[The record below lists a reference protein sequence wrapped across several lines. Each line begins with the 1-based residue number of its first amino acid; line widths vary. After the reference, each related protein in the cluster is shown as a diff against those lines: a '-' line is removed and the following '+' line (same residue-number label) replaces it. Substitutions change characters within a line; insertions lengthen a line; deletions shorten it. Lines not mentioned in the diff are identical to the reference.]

1 MDWFDQLDDLKR
13 PTVEQKAWMKE
24 VDLRLATVDDLD
36 TIAAECIEAGIF
48 GLDLET
54 TGLDQ
59 RSFDGASGRRE
70 TVDKIVGYCIATG
83 SREEGTE
90 KGWYIPVRHRED
102 GSEAN
107 VPPRLVSALIRK
119 IQEGGARAVFHSA
132 KFDQKFLDCEPASKA
147 GDWDDPGVW
156 EDTFILAYLRNSR
169 ERAKGLKA
177 LSEAPPDKNPL
188 KTGLGRKMIE
198 IEELFP
204 PEAIKAKKLDFST
217 LDPRWEPVVWYA
229 ASDAVNTL
237 AKREGHGAAGV
248 RE

>member
-36 TIAAECIEAGIF
+36 TIAAECIEAGIY

-70 TVDKIVGYCIATG
+70 TVDKIAGYCIAPT
-83 SREEGTE
+83 TE
-90 KGWYIPVRHRED
+90 KGWYIPVRHRDD

-119 IQEGGARAVFHSA
+119 IQEGGARAVFHNA
-132 KFDQKFLDCEPASKA
+132 KFDQKFLDCEPAGKA

-156 EDTFILAYLRNSR
+156 ELAEARMVDAYCAWSAQLYWGGDESR
-169 ERAKGLKA
+169 
-177 LSEAPPDKNPL
+177 
-188 KTGLGRKMIE
+188 
-198 IEELFP
+198 
-204 PEAIKAKKLDFST
+204 
-217 LDPRWEPVVWYA
+217 
-229 ASDAVNTL
+229 
-237 AKREGHGAAGV
+237 AAGV
-248 RE
+248 CVELGIEFPALASDPCATCAP